1 MDRRVFIK
9 NTLSASVFSSLVL
22 SGALDG
28 CFRGA
33 SATSAQKVLV
43 LIQLEGGND
52 GLNTVIPIDQY
63 KNLLEARKNILV
75 PEKKILRLNDT
86 EVTGFHPSMAEI
98 QKLYNNKY
106 ATIIQSV
113 GYDNPDLSHFRAIDN
128 WYSASPSETI
138 STGWLGRFLDMEQN
152 SKKGSENTDPPA
164 VELGGSL
171 KNIFQGWNSNMGM
184 AVRNIDCTYD
194 FPLYDYVTEPRSRQR
209 DQLSFLHELELESQ
223 KYLRRVKEAGQAQQ
237 TLSKL
242 YPPQNQNKLADQLK
256 AVARLIGGGL
266 QTKVYFVNLTGF
278 DTHSRQ
284 VDSADSTK
292 GDHAELLSQLSDA
305 IGAFQ
310 DDLFLMGKEDNVL
323 SMTFSEF
330 GRRIKSNASFGTDH
344 GTSAPMLLF
353 GSKLKH
359 RMIGKNPE
367 IPAQVTV
374 NDNIPFQTDFRSV
387 YGSILKQW
395 FNLPDDKLSSTLLG
409 HFPQLDIFKS

>member
-9 NTLSASVFSSLVL
+9 NTLSASVFSSLIL
-22 SGALDG
+22 SGALDS
-28 CFRGA
+28 CSRRP
-33 SATSAQKVLV
+33 STSAQKVLV

-52 GLNTVIPIDQY
+52 GLNTVIPINQY
-63 KNLLEARKNILV
+63 KNLIEARKNILI

-86 EVTGFHPSMAEI
+86 EITGFHPSMAAI

-138 STGWLGRFLDMEQN
+138 STGWLGRFLDLEHN
-152 SKKGSENTDPPA
+152 SKRGSDNTDPPA

-171 KNIFQGWNSNMGM
+171 KNIFQGWHSNMGM
-184 AVRNIDCTYD
+184 AVRNIDCSYD
-194 FPLYDYVTEPRSRQR
+194 FPLNDYVTQPGSRQR

-284 VDSADSTK
+284 VDSVDSTK
-292 GDHAELLSQLSDA
+292 GDHAELLSHLSEA

-310 DDLFLMGKEDNVL
+310 DDLFLMGRQDNVL

-330 GRRIKSNASFGTDH
+330 GRRIKSNASFGSDH
-344 GTSAPMLLF
+344 GTSAPLLLF
-353 GSKLKH
+353 GSKLKN
-359 RMIGKNPE
+359 RLIGKNPE
-367 IPAQVTV
+367 IPAQVTA

-395 FNLPDDKLSSTLLG
+395 FDMPDDQLSSTLFG
-409 HFPQLDIFKS
+409 QFPQLDIFQS

>member
-28 CFRGA
+28 CFRRP
-33 SATSAQKVLV
+33 STSSVQKVLV

-63 KNLLEARKNILV
+63 KNLVEARKNILI

-86 EVTGFHPSMAEI
+86 ETTGFHPSMAAI
-98 QKLYNNKY
+98 QKLYNDKY
-106 ATIIQSV
+106 VTIIQSV
-113 GYDNPDLSHFRAIDN
+113 GYDNPDLSHFRAVDN

-138 STGWLGRFLDMEQN
+138 STGWLGRFLDIDQN
-152 SKKGSENTDPPA
+152 SKRGSDNTDPPA

-171 KNIFQGWNSNMGM
+171 KNIFQGWHSNMGM
-184 AVRNIDCTYD
+184 AVRNIDCSYD
-194 FPLYDYVTEPRSRQR
+194 FPLYDYVNQPGSRQR

-223 KYLRRVKEAGQAQQ
+223 KYLRRVQEAGQAQQ
-237 TLSKL
+237 TLSKR

-284 VDSADSTK
+284 VDGADSTK
-292 GDHAELLSQLSDA
+292 GDHADLLSQLSEA

-353 GSKLKH
+353 GSKLKT
-359 RMIGKNPE
+359 RIIGKNPE
-367 IPAQVTV
+367 IPAQVTA

-395 FNLPDDKLSSTLLG
+395 FDMPDDKLSSTLFG